1 MMFRG
6 LALAVPLVL
15 GLPATAQIRN
25 DAAMAIEAVGPVAPV
40 PGPGLDA
47 QSLGVAIG
55 GGLPIQIVTIP
66 QPEKAIALGTPVLIQ
81 GDSRRRG
88 LLPFAPSPD
97 LQDVMFEIGQLRI
110 TAKPE
115 GGFHRE
121 LGGGLS
127 HVTTTML
134 GTVVEDRGTGPS
146 WKGVQ
151 VVLNITCEGEASPP
165 GRARCAVGAK
175 FRSPSR
181 PRTSARNTVL
191 LEVKPGPIRNPGLV
205 PAGNLEAGT
214 HTLVLAAETP
224 VSALPR
230 GLAKDVFMGQPVGAA
245 LTPGLSQLVLPVATQ
260 SVLIPPVTLQL
271 GSLALGF
278 TSSEVLKLTPT
289 AMGKPGEMSL
299 RLLGSVEADVAQ
311 DGDSW
316 KGLPSVVDVTCRQAA
331 LAAPL
336 ACEMTVTVSTP
347 P

>member
-6 LALAVPLVL
+6 LALLLPFALA
-15 GLPATAQIRN
+15 LPAKAQIRN
-25 DAAMAIEAVGPVAPV
+25 DAAMAIEALGPVAAV

-47 QSLGVAIG
+47 QSIGVAIG
-55 GGLPIQIVTIP
+55 GGLPVQIITIP
-66 QPEKAIALGTPVLIQ
+66 QPEKAIALGTPLIIQ

-88 LLPFAPSPD
+88 LLPFAPTPD
-97 LQDVMFEIGQLRI
+97 APEVMLELGQLRI

-115 GGFHRE
+115 AGFHRE

-127 HVTTTML
+127 HITTTL
-134 GTVVEDRGTGPS
+134 RGTVLEDRGAGPS

-151 VVLNITCEGEASPP
+151 VQINVTCEGESGPP

-175 FRSPSR
+175 FRAPVR

-191 LEVKPGPIRNPGLV
+191 LEVKPGPIRDPGLV
-205 PAGNLEAGT
+205 PVGDLEAGT

-230 GLAKDVFMGQPVGAA
+230 GLAKDVFMGQPVSAA
-245 LTPGLSQLVLPVATQ
+245 LTPGLTQLVLPLSSQT
-260 SVLIPPVTLQL
+260 VLIPPVTLQL
-271 GSLALGF
+271 GSLALGI
-278 TSSEVLKLTPT
+278 TSSELLKLTPT
-289 AMGKPGEMSL
+289 AVGKPGEVAL
-299 RLLGSVEADVAQ
+299 RLNGKVETDVAE

-316 KGLPSVVDVTCRQAA
+316 QGLPGTIDVTCRQPSP
-331 LAAPL
+331 AAPL
-336 ACEMTVTVSTP
+336 ACEMMVTISTP